1 NFIQGEGIES
11 YSSGLNTLIW
21 LFLGSW
27 FGTLGMWTLINVQ
40 ESINEFWRKREPNLP
55 IRRSFSNGEILI
67 MLLGI
72 ILVIFIIFIYMT
84 LVLDI
89 FSSMTPYP
97 YY

>member
-1 NFIQGEGIES
+1 
-11 YSSGLNTLIW
+11 
-21 LFLGSW
+21 
-27 FGTLGMWTLINVQ
+27 
-40 ESINEFWRKREPNLP
+40 
-55 IRRSFSNGEILI
+55 